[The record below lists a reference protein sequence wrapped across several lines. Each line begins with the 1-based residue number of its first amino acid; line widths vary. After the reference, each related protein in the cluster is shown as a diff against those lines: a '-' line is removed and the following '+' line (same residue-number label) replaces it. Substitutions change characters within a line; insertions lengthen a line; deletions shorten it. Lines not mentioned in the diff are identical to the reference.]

1 LNAAKTVAR
10 KPEMQKGTV
19 AMTKSLDLITEVIRS
34 TRHPFRQADNQPDK
48 PHKNRY
54 ERRKIK
60 EFIRLGDWAGETPSL
75 QT

>member
-1 LNAAKTVAR
+1 LARANVDAGRWFHAWAARRGGSRPTSA
-10 KPEMQKGTV
+10 T
-19 AMTKSLDLITEVIRS
+19 SS

>member
-1 LNAAKTVAR
+1 
-10 KPEMQKGTV
+10 
-19 AMTKSLDLITEVIRS
+19 MTKSLDLITEVIRS